1 VSKFI
6 AEYWWEYLVGLGVA
20 LQISVISMA
29 ASIVLGTLGALGRDA
44 GSGIVRFIAAA
55 YVAVFRG
62 APPLLLLYLVY
73 FGLPTI
79 AQSADIPVL
88 NELFSSLNNRIVA
101 AVVAFTLSSGA
112 YSTEIIRAAIAA
124 VGSEQ
129 LEAARSIGMS
139 YRLAYRRIILPQ
151 AARVAF
157 PPLGNEFIT
166 VIKGTSLASV
176 IGVVELMR
184 AAQQAAGATFENLL
198 AYSLAGLYY
207 VALVIVLQL
216 GLSQVERRLKP
227 GWRRAPGRRGSRVA
241 TAGART

>member
-1 VSKFI
+1 VTDFVSQ
-6 AEYWWEYLVGLGVA
+6 YWSSYLAGLGIG
-20 LQISVISMA
+20 LLISVISMA
-29 ASIVLGTLGALGRDA
+29 VSVVLGTLGALGRE
-44 GSGIVRFIAAA
+44 SSSRTRRFIASA

-62 APPLLLLYLVY
+62 VPPLLLLYLVY

-79 AQSADIPVL
+79 AQDADIPVL
-88 NELFSSLNNRIVA
+88 NQLLGTLNNRIVA
-101 AVVAFTLSSGA
+101 AVAAFALSSGA

-124 VGSEQ
+124 IGSDQ
-129 LEAARSIGMS
+129 LEAARSLGMS
-139 YRLAYRRIILPQ
+139 NRLAFWRIILPQ

-184 AAQQAAGATFENLL
+184 EAQQAAGATFQNLL

-207 VALVIVLQL
+207 VLLVIVLQIT
-216 GLSQVERRLKP
+216 LSRVERRLKP
-227 GWRRAPGRRGSRVA
+227 GWRRQGRRSQVA
-241 TAGART
+241 TAGAAR